1 VATGVNISFDAP
13 WALAL
18 LLVLPIIW
26 MVAAR
31 TRTNLSRKHLVTVAT
46 LRSLALA
53 FLAFALSQPVW
64 HGSTSEIS
72 VVYALDVSRSV
83 ASDFVD
89 DALLWI
95 EAAQREQQP
104 AQSNIVVF
112 AKQSAVVRDTDGA
125 RALTVIDGAVAGG
138 AEAAPSSINQAA
150 TDLEA
155 ALDESLGAL
164 SRDRV
169 KRIVLLSDGNETS
182 GTVANVLPR
191 LKTAGVRVFAVPARP
206 YAAGDVWIDGIDVPD
221 RLRSNEP
228 VSIAVRV
235 FSPVETRAQVS
246 LSSGGRLLARRTTKL
261 AAGINSVAFDT
272 RMPSPGAVSLSAQ
285 VRAEGDSIQDNDRM
299 QISTWVGEKAKVLYL
314 EGQKDTSKFLADALR
329 KEGLDVDVIG
339 LGRVPRTAR
348 GLLSYDAIILS
359 DLPAKSLPPEMMQAV
374 ESYVRDYGGGLV
386 FASGENTFGE
396 DGYSGSALEKVLP
409 VEFKAQEKRKDIA
422 LVIAIDRSYSM
433 KGRKMEYAKE
443 AARAALDLLEE
454 QHHFA
459 VVAFDSQPYVSV
471 PMHQVRS
478 KRKAEAQ
485 ISRIQASGQTNI
497 YPALGV
503 VYRMLQ
509 KVDARTKHVILLSD
523 GDTHPAD
530 FERLIARMRE
540 QDIVVSTVTIGEG
553 GNPGLM
559 QDIAAW
565 GKGRNYMAANAES
578 IPQIFTEET
587 RKIVGANLVEEAILP
602 VVKQRLHALSGVDFA
617 DAPALGGH
625 VSVKARDTA
634 EVYLAT
640 QQGAPLLTRWQ
651 YGLGKS
657 IMFSSDV
664 KNRWSAGWVEWKNY
678 GKFWAQLVR
687 DTMRQGGSESVV
699 FSLRRDGSDAVIR
712 LMLLTE
718 DGQFRDEL
726 SPEVAVSR
734 GDEGDELIK
743 LHQLGPGVYQ
753 ARAPFGSAATLSARV
768 RNGGGIDSATAERAG
783 VRTIFSGFPDEYRS
797 LPPNLDLLQTIANE
811 TGGKVGPSI
820 EEVFA
825 TQGDQGK
832 RSSPLWPWL
841 AIAALFTYLVDILLR
856 RLPYAWRRLGS

>member
-1 VATGVNISFDAP
+1 VNISFDAP

-18 LLVLPIIW
+18 LLALPIVW
-26 MVAAR
+26 VVAAR
-31 TRTNLSRKHLVTVAT
+31 TRTNLSRKHLATVAV
-46 LRSLALA
+46 LRSFALA
-53 FLAFALSQPVW
+53 MLVFALSLPVW
-64 HGSTSEIS
+64 RGHTREIS

-83 ASDFVD
+83 ASEFVN
-89 DALLWI
+89 DALGWI
-95 EAAQREQQP
+95 ETVQREQQP
-104 AQSNIVVF
+104 AHSNLVVF
-112 AKQSAVVRDTDGA
+112 AKQPAVVQDTDGA
-125 RALTVIDGAVAGG
+125 RALTVIETKTGATGSENDLA
-138 AEAAPSSINQAA
+138 SINQSA

-182 GTVANVLPR
+182 GTVANVMSR
-191 LKTAGVRVFAVPARP
+191 LRTAGVRVFAMPARP
-206 YAAGDVWIDGIDVPD
+206 HGADDVWVDGIDVPD

-228 VSIAVRV
+228 VSIAIRV
-235 FSPVETRAQVS
+235 FSPADVRAQVT
-246 LSSGGRLLARRTTKL
+246 LSSGGRLLARRNTQL
-261 AAGINSVAFDT
+261 VAGINSVAFDT
-272 RMPSPGAVSLSAQ
+272 RMPSPGAVSLSAE
-285 VRAEGDSIQDNDRM
+285 VRAEGDSIVDNDRM
-299 QISTWVGEKAKVLYL
+299 QISTWVGEKATVLYL
-314 EGQKDTSKFLADALR
+314 EGQPGSSKYLAGALR
-329 KEGLDVDVIG
+329 KEGLDVDVVG
-339 LGRVPRTAR
+339 LARAPLTAR
-348 GLLSYDAIILS
+348 GLLRYDALILS
-359 DLPAKSLPPEMMQAV
+359 DLPAKSLSPEFMRAV

-396 DGYSGSALEKVLP
+396 DGYSGSTLEKVLP

-454 QHHFA
+454 QHQFA

-497 YPALGV
+497 YPALGI

-530 FERLIARMRE
+530 FERLIGRMRE
-540 QDIVVSTVTIGEG
+540 KDIVVSTVTIGDG

-559 QDIAAW
+559 NDIAVW
-565 GKGRNYMAANAES
+565 GNGRNYLAATAES

-587 RKIVGANLVEEAILP
+587 RKVVGANLVEEAILP

-657 IMFSSDV
+657 IMFASDV
-664 KNRWSAGWVEWKNY
+664 KNRWSADWVEWQNY
-678 GKFWAQLVR
+678 GKLWAQLVR
-687 DTMRQGGSESVV
+687 DTMRRSGSEEVD
-699 FSLRRDGSDAVIR
+699 FSLRRDGSDAVVR

-718 DGQFRDEL
+718 DGQFRNDL
-726 SPEVAVSR
+726 SPRVGVTR
-734 GDEGDELIK
+734 GDEGDELI
-743 LHQLGPGVYQ
+743 QLRQVGPGVYQ
-753 ARAPFGSAATLSARV
+753 ARASFGSASMLSAQVRV
-768 RNGGGIDSATAERAG
+768 GGGIKNATADRAG
-783 VRTIFSGFPDEYRS
+783 VRMIFSGFPDEYRS
-797 LPPNLDLLQTIANE
+797 LPPNLDLLGTIADE
-811 TGGKVGPSI
+811 TGGKVRPSI
-820 EEVFA
+820 EEIFD
-825 TQGDQGK
+825 TQGDTGQ
-832 RSSPLWPWL
+832 RSTPLWPWL
-841 AIAALFTYLVDILLR
+841 ALAALIAYLMDILLR

>member
-1 VATGVNISFDAP
+1 MTISFDAP

-18 LLVLPIIW
+18 LLVLPMIW
-26 MVAAR
+26 MVAVR
-31 TRTNLSRKHLVTVAT
+31 TRTNLSRKHLFTVAA
-46 LRSLALA
+46 LRSLALTL
-53 FLAFALSQPVW
+53 LAFALSQPVW
-64 HGSTSEIS
+64 KGSSSETS

-83 ASDFVD
+83 ASDFVS
-89 DALLWI
+89 DALGWI
-95 EAAQREQQP
+95 ETAQREQQP
-104 AQSNIVVF
+104 AHSNIVVF
-112 AKQSAVVRDTDGA
+112 AKQTAVVGDTDSA
-125 RALTVIDGAVAGG
+125 RALNVIDAGSDIDGAADDP
-138 AEAAPSSINQAA
+138 ASINQAA

-191 LKTAGVRVFAVPARP
+191 LKAAGARVFAVPARP
-206 YAAGDVWIDGIDVPD
+206 YGDGDVWIDGIEVPAQ
-221 RLRSNEP
+221 LRSNEP

-246 LSSGGRLLARRTTKL
+246 LSSGGRLLARKTTQL
-261 AAGINSVAFDT
+261 VAGINSVAFDT
-272 RMPSPGAVSLSAQ
+272 RMPSPGAVSLSAE
-285 VRAEGDSIQDNDRM
+285 VRADADDVTDNDRM
-299 QISTWVGEKAKVLYL
+299 EISTWVGEKAKVLYL
-314 EGQKDTSKFLADALR
+314 EGQKDSSTYLANALR
-329 KEGLDVDVIG
+329 KEGLDVDVFG
-339 LGRVPRTAR
+339 LGRAPRTAQGFLR
-348 GLLSYDAIILS
+348 YDVVILS
-359 DLPAKSLPPEMMQAV
+359 DLPAKSLSQELMLAI

-396 DGYSGSALEKVLP
+396 DGYSGSALENVLP

-454 QHHFA
+454 QHNFA

-503 VYRMLQ
+503 VYRLLR

-530 FERLIARMRE
+530 FERMIGRMRK
-540 QDIVVSTVTIGEG
+540 QNIVVSTVTIGEG

-559 QDIAAW
+559 QDIAVW
-565 GKGRNYMAANAES
+565 GKGRNYLAASAES

-587 RKIVGANLVEEAILP
+587 RKVVGANLVEEAILP
-602 VVKQRLHALSGVDFA
+602 VVKQRLHALSGVEFA

-625 VSVKARDTA
+625 VSVKVRDTA

-657 IMFSSDV
+657 TMFASDV
-664 KNRWSAGWVEWKNY
+664 KNRWSAGWVEWEDY
-678 GKFWAQLVR
+678 GKLWAQLVR
-687 DTMRQGGSESVV
+687 DTMRQGGSEEVD
-699 FSLRRDGSDAVIR
+699 FSLRRDGGDAVIR
-712 LMLLTE
+712 LMLLSE
-718 DGQFRDEL
+718 DGQFRNNM
-726 SPEVAVSR
+726 SPEVGVTRSDD
-734 GDEGDELIK
+734 DEQLVR
-743 LHQLGPGVYQ
+743 LHQVGPGVYQ
-753 ARAPFGSAATLSARV
+753 GRAPFGSASTLSAKV
-768 RNGGGIDSATAERAG
+768 QIGGGVDAGTADRAG

-797 LPPNLDLLQTIANE
+797 LPPNLGLLKTIADE
-811 TGGKVGPSI
+811 TGGKMAPSI
-820 EEVFA
+820 EEIFEA
-825 TQGDQGK
+825 QGDLGQ

-841 AIAALFTYLVDILLR
+841 ALAALFAFLADILLR
-856 RLPYAWRRLGS
+856 RSPYAWHRLG

>member
-1 VATGVNISFDAP
+1 LPLIWVVAV
-13 WALAL
+13 
-18 LLVLPIIW
+18 
-26 MVAAR
+26 R
-31 TRTNLSRKHLVTVAT
+31 TRTNLSRKHLVTVSA

-53 FLAFALSQPVW
+53 FLAFALAQPVW
-64 HGSTSEIS
+64 KGPTSEMS

-83 ASDFVD
+83 ASDFVS
-89 DALLWI
+89 DALAWI
-95 EAAQREQQP
+95 ETAQREQQP
-104 AQSNIVVF
+104 AHSNIVVF
-112 AKQSAVVRDTDGA
+112 AKQPAVVRDVAGA
-125 RALTVIDGAVAGG
+125 RALTVIDAGTGAGS
-138 AEAAPSSINQAA
+138 AEADPASINQAA

-169 KRIVLLSDGNETS
+169 KRVVLLSDGNETS

-206 YAAGDVWIDGIDVPD
+206 YGDGDVWIDGIDVPT
-221 RLRSNEP
+221 RLRSDEP

-235 FSPVETRAQVS
+235 FSPVEISAQVS
-246 LSSGGRLLARRTTKL
+246 LSSGGRLLARKTARL
-261 AAGINSVAFDT
+261 VAGINSVAFDT
-272 RMPSPGAVSLSAQ
+272 RMPSPGAVSLSAE
-285 VRAEGDSIQDNDRM
+285 VRAEGDSVRDNDQM
-299 QISTWVGEKAKVLYL
+299 QISTWVGKKAKILYL
-314 EGQKDTSKFLADALR
+314 EGQKGASKYLADALR
-329 KEGLDVDVIG
+329 KEGLDVDVFG
-339 LGRVPRTAR
+339 LGRAPRTAA
-348 GLLSYDAIILS
+348 GLLSYDALILS
-359 DLPAKSLPPEMMQAV
+359 DLPAKSLSPELMVAV

-396 DGYSGSALEKVLP
+396 DGYSGSVLEKVLP

-454 QHHFA
+454 QHNFA

-503 VYRMLQ
+503 VYRMLR

-530 FERLIARMRE
+530 FERLLERMRK

-553 GNPGLM
+553 GNPHLM
-559 QDIAAW
+559 QDIAVW
-565 GKGRNYMAANAES
+565 GKGRNYLAASAES

-587 RKIVGANLVEEAILP
+587 RKVVGANLVEEAILP
-602 VVKQRLHALSGVDFA
+602 VVKQKLHALSGVDFA

-634 EVYLAT
+634 EVFLAT

-657 IMFSSDV
+657 TMFASDV
-664 KNRWSAGWVEWKNY
+664 KNRWSADWVEWKDY
-678 GKFWAQLVR
+678 GKLWAQLVR
-687 DTMRQGGSESVV
+687 DTMRQGGSEAVD
-699 FSLRRDGSDAVIR
+699 FSLRRDGGDAVIR
-712 LMLLTE
+712 LVLLTE
-718 DGQFRDEL
+718 GGQFRNNL
-726 SPEVAVSR
+726 SPVVGVIR
-734 GDEGDELIK
+734 GDEGDEQVK
-743 LHQLGPGVYQ
+743 LHQVGPGVYQ
-753 ARAPFGSAATLSARV
+753 RRAPFGSESTLSARV
-768 RNGGGIDSATAERAG
+768 RIGGGINSGTADRAG

-797 LPPNLDLLQTIANE
+797 LPPNLGLLRTIANE

-820 EEVFA
+820 EEIFD
-825 TQGDQGK
+825 TQGDLGK

-841 AIAALFTYLVDILLR
+841 ALAALFAYLMDILLR

>member
-1 VATGVNISFDAP
+1 MTISFEAP

-18 LLVLPIIW
+18 LLALPIIW
-26 MVAAR
+26 IVAAR
-31 TRTNLSRKHLVTVAT
+31 TRTNLSRKHLASVTV
-46 LRSLALA
+46 LRSFALA
-53 FLAFALSQPVW
+53 SLAFALSQPVW
-64 HGSTSEIS
+64 RGNSSEIS

-83 ASDFVD
+83 ASNFVE
-89 DALLWI
+89 DALGWI
-95 EAAQREQQP
+95 EMVQQEQRP
-104 AQSNIVVF
+104 AHSNLVVF
-112 AKQSAVVRDTDGA
+112 AKQPAVVRDTDGA
-125 RALTVIDGAVAGG
+125 RALTVIDTATGAN
-138 AEAAPSSINQAA
+138 SSEDDFANIDQSA

-182 GTVANVLPR
+182 GTVANVLSR

-206 YAAGDVWIDGIDVPD
+206 HGTGDVWVDGIDVPD

-235 FSPVETRAQVS
+235 FSPVEVRAQVS
-246 LSSGGRLLARRTTKL
+246 LSSGGRLLARRNARL
-261 AAGINSVAFDT
+261 VAGINSVSFDT
-272 RMPSPGAVSLSAQ
+272 RMPSPGVVSLSAE
-285 VRAEGDSIQDNDRM
+285 VRAESDGIRDNDRM

-314 EGQKDTSKFLADALR
+314 EGQKGASKYLADALR
-329 KEGLDVDVIG
+329 EEGLDVDVIG
-339 LGRVPRTAR
+339 LGRAPLTAR
-348 GLLSYDAIILS
+348 GLLRYDALILS
-359 DLPAKSLPPEMMQAV
+359 DLPAKSLSPEFMLAV

-386 FASGENTFGE
+386 FAGGENTFGE
-396 DGYSGSALEKVLP
+396 DGYSGSPLEKILP

-454 QHHFA
+454 QHQFA

-497 YPALGV
+497 YPALGI

-530 FERLIARMRE
+530 FERLIGRMRD

-553 GNPGLM
+553 GNPQLM
-559 QDIAAW
+559 KDIAVW
-565 GKGRNYMAANAES
+565 GKGRSYLAASAES

-587 RKIVGANLVEEAILP
+587 RKVVGANLVEEAILP
-602 VVKQRLHALSGVDFA
+602 VVKQRLHALSGVDFT
-617 DAPALGGH
+617 DVPALGGH

-640 QQGAPLLTRWQ
+640 QKGAPLLTRWQ

-657 IMFSSDV
+657 IMFASDV
-664 KNRWSAGWVEWKNY
+664 KNRWAAGWLEWQDY
-678 GKFWAQLVR
+678 GKLWAQLVR
-687 DTMRQGGSESVV
+687 DTMRTGGSEAVD

-712 LMLLTE
+712 LALLTE
-718 DGQFRDEL
+718 DGQFRNDL
-726 SPEVAVSR
+726 SPQVGVTR
-734 GDEGDELIK
+734 GEEGDELVP
-743 LHQLGPGVYQ
+743 LRQVGTGAYQ
-753 ARAPFGSAATLSARV
+753 ARVSFGAAPMLSAVVRV
-768 RNGGGIDSATAERAG
+768 GGGIQNDTVDRAG

-797 LPPNLDLLQTIANE
+797 LPPNLGLLKTIADE
-811 TGGKVGPSI
+811 TGGKVAPSI
-820 EEVFA
+820 EEIFD
-825 TQGDQGK
+825 TQGDAGQ
-832 RSSPLWPWL
+832 RTSALWPWL
-841 AIAALFTYLVDILLR
+841 ALAALIAYLMDILLR

>member
-1 VATGVNISFDAP
+1 MTISFDAP

-18 LLVLPIIW
+18 LFALPIIW

-31 TRTNLSRKHLVTVAT
+31 TRTNLSRKHLTTVAV
-46 LRSLALA
+46 LRSFAIAL
-53 FLAFALSQPVW
+53 LVFALSQPVW
-64 HGSTSEIS
+64 RGDTREIS

-83 ASDFVD
+83 ASDFVS
-89 DALLWI
+89 DAFVWI
-95 EAAQREQQP
+95 ETAQRDQRP
-104 AQSNIVVF
+104 AHSNIVVF
-112 AKQSAVVRDTDGA
+112 AKQPAVVRDTDGA
-125 RALTVIDGAVAGG
+125 RALTVINTSTGANRTEDDLA
-138 AEAAPSSINQAA
+138 SIDQSA

-182 GTVANVLPR
+182 GTVANVLSR

-206 YAAGDVWIDGIDVPD
+206 HGAGDVWIDGIDVPD
-221 RLRSNEP
+221 RLRSSEP
-228 VSIAVRV
+228 VSITVRV
-235 FSPVETRAQVS
+235 FSPVEMRARVS
-246 LSSGGRLLARRTTKL
+246 LFSGGRLLARRNTRL
-261 AAGINSVAFDT
+261 IAGINSVAFDT
-272 RMPSPGAVSLSAQ
+272 RMPSPGAVSLSAE
-285 VRAEGDSIQDNDRM
+285 VRAEGDNIRDNDRM

-314 EGQKDTSKFLADALR
+314 EGQPGSSMYLADALR
-329 KEGLDVDVIG
+329 KEGLDVDVTG
-339 LGRVPRTAR
+339 PGRAPLTVR
-348 GLLSYDAIILS
+348 GLLRYDALILS
-359 DLPAKSLPPEMMQAV
+359 DLPAKSIAPELMLAV
-374 ESYVRDYGGGLV
+374 ESYVRDYGGGLI
-386 FASGENTFGE
+386 FAGGENTFGK
-396 DGYSGSALEKVLP
+396 DGYSGSALERVLP

-443 AARAALDLLEE
+443 GARAALDLLEE
-454 QHHFA
+454 QHQFA

-503 VYRMLQ
+503 VYRMLR
-509 KVDARTKHVILLSD
+509 KIDARTKHVILLSD

-530 FERLIARMRE
+530 FERLIRRMRE

-553 GNPGLM
+553 GNPQLM
-559 QDIAAW
+559 KDIAVW
-565 GKGRNYMAANAES
+565 GKGRSYLAASAES
-578 IPQIFTEET
+578 VPQIFTEET
-587 RKIVGANLVEEAILP
+587 SKVVGANLVEEAILP
-602 VVKQRLHALSGVDFA
+602 VVKQRLHALSGVNFA

-634 EVYLAT
+634 EIYLAT
-640 QQGAPLLTRWQ
+640 QHGAPLLTRWQ

-657 IMFSSDV
+657 IMFASDV
-664 KNRWSAGWVEWKNY
+664 KNRWSAEWVGWQDY
-678 GKFWAQLVR
+678 GKLWAQLVR
-687 DTMRQGGSESVV
+687 DTMRRGGSEAVD
-699 FSLRRDGSDAVIR
+699 FSLRRDGNDAVIR
-712 LMLLTE
+712 LLLLTE
-718 DGQFRDEL
+718 DGQFRNDL
-726 SPEVAVSR
+726 SPQVGVTL
-734 GDEGDELIK
+734 GDEGDELF
-743 LHQLGPGVYQ
+743 QLQQVGPGAYQ
-753 ARAPFGSAATLSARV
+753 AHVPFGTATVLSANVRV
-768 RNGGGIDSATAERAG
+768 GGGINKATADRAG

-797 LPPNLDLLQTIANE
+797 LPPNLDLLKTIADE

-820 EEVFA
+820 EEIFD
-825 TQGDQGK
+825 TQGDAGQ

-841 AIAALFTYLVDILLR
+841 ALVALIAYLVDILLR

>member
-1 VATGVNISFDAP
+1 MNISFDAP

-31 TRTNLSRKHLVTVAT
+31 TRTNLSRKHLVTVAA

-53 FLAFALSQPVW
+53 FLAFAMSQPVW

-72 VVYALDVSRSV
+72 VVYAVDVSRSV
-83 ASDFVD
+83 ASEFVN
-89 DALLWI
+89 DALRWI

-104 AQSNIVVF
+104 AHSNIVVF
-112 AKQSAVVRDTDGA
+112 AKQAAVVRDTDSA
-125 RALTVIDGAVAGG
+125 RALTVVDAGTGDGGTG
-138 AEAAPSSINQAA
+138 DDPSSINQAA

-169 KRIVLLSDGNETS
+169 KRIVLLSDGNETG

-191 LKTAGVRVFAVPARP
+191 LKTAGVRVFTVPARP
-206 YAAGDVWIDGIDVPD
+206 YGDGDVWIDGIDVPA

-235 FSPVETRAQVS
+235 FSPVEVQAQVS
-246 LSSGGRLLARRTTKL
+246 LSSGGRLLARKTTRL
-261 AAGINSVAFDT
+261 VAGINSVAFDT
-272 RMPSPGAVSLSAQ
+272 RMPSPGAVSLSAE
-285 VRAEGDSIQDNDRM
+285 VRAEGDSIRDNDRM
-299 QISTWVGEKAKVLYL
+299 QISTWVGKKAKVLYL
-314 EGQKDTSKFLADALR
+314 EGQKGTSKFLADALR
-329 KEGLDVDVIG
+329 KEGLNVDVIG
-339 LGRVPRTAR
+339 LGRAPRTAR

-359 DLPAKSLPPEMMQAV
+359 DLPAKSLPPELMQAV

-386 FASGENTFGE
+386 FAGGQNTFGE
-396 DGYSGSALEKVLP
+396 DGYSGSALEKALP
-409 VEFKAQEKRKDIA
+409 IEFKAQEKRKDIA

-454 QHHFA
+454 QHNFA

-503 VYRMLQ
+503 VYRMLR

-530 FERLIARMRE
+530 FERLIGRMRK

-553 GNPGLM
+553 GNPQLM
-559 QDIAAW
+559 QDIAFW
-565 GKGRNYMAANAES
+565 GKGRNYLAASAES

-587 RKIVGANLVEEAILP
+587 RKVVGANLVEEAILP
-602 VVKQRLHALSGVDFA
+602 VVKQRLHALSGVDFS

-657 IMFSSDV
+657 VMFASDV
-664 KNRWSAGWVEWKNY
+664 KNRWSSDWVEWENY
-678 GKFWAQLVR
+678 GKLWAQLVR
-687 DTMRQGGSESVV
+687 DTMRQGGSDAVD
-699 FSLRRDGSDAVIR
+699 FSLRRDGGEAVIR

-718 DGQFRDEL
+718 DGQFRNEL
-726 SPEVAVSR
+726 SPEVGVTR
-734 GDEGDELIK
+734 GDAGDLVVN
-743 LHQLGPGVYQ
+743 LHQVGPGVYQ
-753 ARAPFGSAATLSARV
+753 GRAPFGSAATLSAQV
-768 RNGGGIDSATAERAG
+768 RKGGGIDSATAERAG
-783 VRTIFSGFPDEYRS
+783 VHTIFSGFPDEYRS
-797 LPPNLDLLQTIANE
+797 LPPNIGLLTTISDQ

-820 EEVFA
+820 EEVFN
-825 TQGDQGK
+825 TQGDLGK
-832 RSSPLWPWL
+832 RTSPLWPWL
-841 AIAALFTYLVDILLR
+841 ALAALLVYLIDVLLR

>member
-1 VATGVNISFDAP
+1 
-13 WALAL
+13 
-18 LLVLPIIW
+18 

-31 TRTNLSRKHLVTVAT
+31 TRTNLSRKHLATVAV
-46 LRSLALA
+46 LRSFALA
-53 FLAFALSQPVW
+53 SLILALSQPVW
-64 HGSTSEIS
+64 RGPTSEIS

-83 ASDFVD
+83 ASQFVD
-89 DALLWI
+89 DALDWI
-95 EAAQREQQP
+95 ETAQREQRP
-104 AQSNIVVF
+104 AHSNLIVF
-112 AKQSAVVRDTDGA
+112 AKQPAVVRDTDGA
-125 RALTVIDGAVAGG
+125 RALTIIDTGTGSNSTEDDLA
-138 AEAAPSSINQAA
+138 SIDQSA

-169 KRIVLLSDGNETS
+169 KRIVLLSDGNQTS
-182 GTVANVLPR
+182 GTVANVLSR
-191 LKTAGVRVFAVPARP
+191 LKTAGVRVFSVPARP
-206 YAAGDVWIDGIDVPD
+206 HGASDVWVDGIDVPD
-221 RLRSNEP
+221 RLRSDEP

-235 FSPVETRAQVS
+235 FSPAEIDAQVS
-246 LSSGGRLLARRTTKL
+246 LSSGGRLLARRSTRL
-261 AAGINSVAFDT
+261 VAGINSIAFDT
-272 RMPSPGAVSLSAQ
+272 RMPSPGAVSLSAE
-285 VRAEGDSIQDNDRM
+285 VRAEGDSILDNDRM
-299 QISTWVGEKAKVLYL
+299 QISTWVGAKAKILYL
-314 EGQKDTSKFLADALR
+314 EGQQDSSKYLAGALR
-329 KEGLDVDVIG
+329 KEGLDVDVFSVGQAPI
-339 LGRVPRTAR
+339 TAR
-348 GLLSYDAIILS
+348 GLLRYDAIILS
-359 DLPAKSLPPEMMQAV
+359 DLPAKSLSPELMLAV

-386 FASGENTFGE
+386 FASGENTFGD
-396 DGYSGSALEKVLP
+396 DGYSGSALEKILP

-454 QHHFA
+454 QHQFA

-530 FERLIARMRE
+530 FERLLGRMRE
-540 QDIVVSTVTIGEG
+540 QDIVVSTVTIGDG
-553 GNPGLM
+553 GNPQLM
-559 QDIAAW
+559 SDIAVW
-565 GKGRNYMAANAES
+565 GKGRNYMAATAES

-587 RKIVGANLVEEAILP
+587 KKVVGANLVEEAILP
-602 VVKQRLHALSGVDFA
+602 VVKQRMHALSGVDFA

-657 IMFSSDV
+657 IMFASDV
-664 KNRWSAGWVEWKNY
+664 KNRWSAGWVGWQGY
-678 GKFWAQLVR
+678 GKLWAQLVR
-687 DTMRQGGSESVV
+687 DTMRRGGSEAVD

-718 DGQFRDEL
+718 DGQFRNDL
-726 SPEVAVSR
+726 SPQVGLTR
-734 GDEGDELIK
+734 GEESDEIV
-743 LHQLGPGVYQ
+743 QLQQMGPGIYQ
-753 ARAPFGSAATLSARV
+753 ARVPFGSAAMLSANV
-768 RNGGGIDSATAERAG
+768 REGGGIETATADRAG
-783 VRTIFSGFPDEYRS
+783 ARTIFSGFPEEYRS
-797 LPPNLDLLQTIANE
+797 LPPNLGLLRTIADE

-820 EEVFA
+820 EEIFDR
-825 TQGDQGK
+825 QGDAGQ
-832 RSSPLWPWL
+832 RSARLWPWL
-841 AIAALFTYLVDILLR
+841 ALAALIAYLMDILLR
-856 RLPYAWRRLGS
+856 RLPYAWHRLGS